1 MFDALSDR
9 LDGIFSKLRSR
20 GRLTERDVD
29 EISREIRLA
38 LLEADVNVRVVKS
51 FIGRVKERAV
61 GVEVSKALDPGQQFI
76 KIVHEELVATLGG
89 TTGKLT
95 MSPKPP
101 TVLMLAGLQGSGK
114 TTAAAKLA
122 RLLKSQGL
130 HPLLVGADLQR
141 PAAVEQLRVLA
152 GRVDVPFYSEASDPV
167 SVARGAI
174 AEAQRLGR
182 NFVIVD
188 TAGRLQIDTE
198 LMDEL
203 RAIDAAIQPQN
214 TLLVVDAMTGQE
226 AVNVAEAFNDAVG
239 LDGVILTKIDGD
251 ARGGAALSVK
261 EVVGKPIL
269 FAGTGEKLDE
279 FEPFHPDRM
288 ASRILGMGDVLTLIE
303 KVEATFEEDEKRKAE
318 ELLQSGRLTLED
330 FLEQMQQIKRM
341 GPLQNVLGML
351 PGMPKEVRNAEIDDK
366 DLGRI
371 EAIIRSMTP
380 EERRHPELI
389 NGSRRMR
396 IAQGS
401 GTSTNEINNLLKQFK
416 QVQQMMKGMPG
427 MARKMKGGKKGKG
440 KGKAKGPKMPPG
452 FPGGGRPGALPAGLP
467 RPRIPTAAFRA
478 FRPGDLD
485 SPAVPRRGVSFG
497 SQDPAHARR
506 EEEAADVSRR
516 GRRRP
521 QSPRRPI
528 PRDPRPVRTPPG
540 AVARD
545 DRRRARAALVER
557 RRAADRERG
566 QAAAD
571 RRGVG
576 RVQGRERQGRGV
588 AARR

>member
-1 MFDALSDR
+1 MFDSLSDR
-9 LDGIFSKLRSR
+9 LDGIFSKVRSR
-20 GRLTERDVD
+20 GRLTEKDVD

-51 FIGRVKERAV
+51 FIGRVKERAI
-61 GVEVSKALDPGQQFI
+61 GAEVAKALDPGQQFI
-76 KIVHEELVATLGG
+76 KIVHEELVQTLGG

-122 RLLKSQGL
+122 KLLKSQGL
-130 HPLLVGADLQR
+130 QPLLVGADLQR

-152 GRVDVPFYSEASDPV
+152 GRVDVPFYSEATDPV

-174 AEAQRLGR
+174 EEAHRLGR

-188 TAGRLQIDTE
+188 TAGRLQIDAD

-203 RAIDAAIQPQN
+203 RAIDAAVEPHN

-303 KVEATFEEDEKRKAE
+303 KVEATFDEEEKRQAE
-318 ELLQSGRLTLED
+318 ELLQSGTLTLED

-351 PGMPKEVRNAEIDDK
+351 PGMPKEIRNAEIDDK
-366 DLGRI
+366 DIGRI

-380 EERRHPELI
+380 EERRKPELI

-401 GTSTNEINNLLKQFK
+401 GTSTTEINNLLKQFK
-416 QVQQMMKGMPG
+416 QVQTMMKGMGG
-427 MARKMKGGKKGKG
+427 MGRKVAKGKAKGKKGKG
-440 KGKAKGPKMPPG
+440 KTKGPKMPPG
-452 FPGGGRPGALPAGLP
+452 FPGGLKGLGKAGALPAGFPSLEGDGGLP
-467 RPRIPTAAFRA
+467 GFPPR
-478 FRPGDLD
+478 
-485 SPAVPRRGVSFG
+485 
-497 SQDPAHARR
+497 
-506 EEEAADVSRR
+506 
-516 GRRRP
+516 
-521 QSPRRPI
+521 
-528 PRDPRPVRTPPG
+528 
-540 AVARD
+540 
-545 DRRRARAALVER
+545 
-557 RRAADRERG
+557 
-566 QAAAD
+566 
-571 RRGVG
+571 
-576 RVQGRERQGRGV
+576 
-588 AARR
+588 

>member
-9 LDGIFSKLRSR
+9 LDGIFSRIRNR
-20 GRLTERDVD
+20 GRLSERDID

-38 LLEADVNVRVVKS
+38 LLEADVNVRVVKA
-51 FIGRVKERAV
+51 FIGRVKERAI
-61 GVEVSKALDPGQQFI
+61 GTELSKALDPGQQFI
-76 KIVHEELVATLGG
+76 KIVHDELVATLGG

-101 TVLMLAGLQGSGK
+101 TIVMLAGLQGSGK
-114 TTAAAKLA
+114 TTAAGKLA

-130 HPLLVGADLQR
+130 QPLLVGADLQR

-152 GRVDVPFYSEASDPV
+152 GRVDVPFYSEPSDPV
-167 SVARGAI
+167 TVARGAI

-182 NFVIVD
+182 NIVVVD
-188 TAGRLQIDTE
+188 TAGRLQIDAE

-203 RAIDAAIQPQN
+203 RAIDAAIEPQN

-226 AVNVAEAFNDAVG
+226 AVNVAEAFNEAVG
-239 LDGVILTKIDGD
+239 LDGVVLTKIDGD

-318 ELLQSGRLTLED
+318 ELLQSGTLTLED
-330 FLEQMQQIKRM
+330 FLDQMQQVKRM

-351 PGMPKEVRNAEIDDK
+351 PGMPKEVRNAQIDDK
-366 DLGRI
+366 EIGRI

-380 EERRHPELI
+380 EERRRPELI
-389 NGSRRMR
+389 NGSRRLR

-401 GTSTNEINNLLKQFK
+401 GTTTAEVNNLLKQFK
-416 QVQQMMKGMPG
+416 QVQQMM
-427 MARKMKGGKKGKG
+427 
-440 KGKAKGPKMPPG
+440 
-452 FPGGGRPGALPAGLP
+452 
-467 RPRIPTAAFRA
+467 
-478 FRPGDLD
+478 
-485 SPAVPRRGVSFG
+485 
-497 SQDPAHARR
+497 
-506 EEEAADVSRR
+506 
-516 GRRRP
+516 
-521 QSPRRPI
+521 
-528 PRDPRPVRTPPG
+528 
-540 AVARD
+540 
-545 DRRRARAALVER
+545 
-557 RRAADRERG
+557 
-566 QAAAD
+566 
-571 RRGVG
+571 
-576 RVQGRERQGRGV
+576 
-588 AARR
+588 